1 MTISEEISRSSC
13 VKNEFFDFK
22 NVIFIYHLIVKSSN
36 KNSKKA
42 NIQHRM
48 IEQGIGVQLNN
59 CHKIM
64 HCPVQN
70 HRKSHHYRSDDE
82 NRQSAAISF
91 GYLIPNQGIGSE
103 KGNIIIK

>member
-1 MTISEEISRSSC
+1 MTISEEISRSSY

-48 IEQGIGVQLNN
+48 IEQGICVQLNN

-70 HRKSHHYRSDDE
+70 HRKSHHSYYLLSNK
-82 NRQSAAISF
+82 NRKKMEMWEIVRKPQPNAI
-91 GYLIPNQGIGSE
+91 YIY
-103 KGNIIIK
+103 